1 MSLMA
6 GRFLLLVSP
15 CFGRLLILQP
25 FSVTVI
31 SLHSL
36 NLNCKN
42 DVINLSPSTTT
53 LNGILYTFMNA
64 NQGDKDRE
72 SHFVYNG
79 REQKTKIGKKQENQR
94 PFRCKNTQVSCNE
107 HNQCRLC

>member
-1 MSLMA
+1 MSIMA

-72 SHFVYNG
+72 SHFVIIEESK
-79 REQKTKIGKKQENQR
+79 RQK
-94 PFRCKNTQVSCNE
+94 
-107 HNQCRLC
+107 

>member
-15 CFGRLLILQP
+15 WFGRLLILQP
-25 FSVTVI
+25 FSVTVY

-36 NLNCKN
+36 KINCKK
-42 DVINLSPSTTT
+42 DVIKQSPSTTT

-72 SHFVYNG
+72 SHFVIMEERAKDKNK
-79 REQKTKIGKKQENQR
+79 QKTRESK
-94 PFRCKNTQVSCNE
+94 TLQV
-107 HNQCRLC
+107 